1 LHISKTQSIKYVFSH
16 IYTGDE
22 MSTVNVTIALPEG
35 LHKKMKM
42 HDEISWSAVIRNMI
56 EQRLKDLELLDRL
69 TKKST
74 LTDSDVEKLAEKIDR
89 SVAKK
94 LGIA

>member
-1 LHISKTQSIKYVFSH
+1 M
-16 IYTGDE
+16 E
-22 MSTVNVTIALPEG
+22 TVNVTIALPKD
-35 LHKKMKM
+35 LHKKMKE

-56 EQRLKDLELLDRL
+56 EERLKDIELMDKFTSKSQL
-69 TKKST
+69 TEE
-74 LTDSDVEKLAEKIDR
+74 DVKELAEKIDR